1 MLLNYLGG
9 VCIMNL
15 KKGLASFAALTLVI
29 SATACGGSD
38 SSDSSPSPAGTAGS
52 STAPAATTS
61 ASPAAGAAD
70 LKPESGASLV
80 IWESR
85 EERAFTDDIAKQ
97 FTAKYNIPV
106 KIEEVPPT
114 DQVAKL
120 TQDGPSGLGADVVI
134 IPNDNLG
141 KAVEASLLLP
151 NDVFKDDTVKNNTPA
166 SITGSTIK
174 GTLYGYPR
182 STETYALFYN
192 KSYVKE
198 APKTWEDVIAFSKT
212 FTDKSKNK
220 YGIMWEVGNMYFS
233 YPFIASTGG
242 YLFGSNGTDKNDI
255 GLNNAG
261 ALEGLKVFASL
272 REYLPV
278 KSGDI
283 TADIKRSLFTKG
295 DVAMDIVGPWE
306 LATYKAA
313 LGDKLGLAPIP
324 TINGKK
330 AISFSGIK
338 LWSVNSFTKY
348 PKAAKLFAQF
358 ASTKE
363 AQLLLNKNVGS
374 VPTNLAALEDAQIK
388 NDPFVYGFAE
398 QAKNSQP
405 MPSIPEM
412 GNVWSPVNAALPD
425 IWDIGKDP
433 KAAMDSAVQQIKDL
447 NNGATK

>member
-1 MLLNYLGG
+1 
-9 VCIMNL
+9 MNL
-15 KKGLASFAALTLVI
+15 KKWLVSFAALSLVV
-29 SATACGGSD
+29 SVTACG
-38 SSDSSPSPAGTAGS
+38 SSDTEESSPSPLASAQT
-52 STAPAATTS
+52 STSPAASTSASAAPAAAT
-61 ASPAAGAAD
+61 AAA
-70 LKPESGASLV
+70 LQPESGATLTV
-80 IWESR
+80 WESK
-85 EERAFTDDIAKQ
+85 EERAFTDELIKQ
-97 FTAKYNIPV
+97 FTAKYNVPV
-106 KIEEVPPT
+106 KLVEVPPT

-151 NDVFKDDTVKNNTPA
+151 NDVFKDETVKNNTEA
-166 SITGSTIK
+166 AITGSTIK

-182 STETYALFYN
+182 SAETYALFYN
-192 KSYVKE
+192 KSLVKE
-198 APKTWEDVIAFSKT
+198 APKTWDDVVAFSKT
-212 FTDKSKNK
+212 FTNKSKNK

-242 YLFGSNGTDKNDI
+242 YLFGSNGTNKDDI

-261 ALEGLKVFASL
+261 AIEGLKAFAAL
-272 REYLPV
+272 RDILPV

-283 TADIKRSLFTKG
+283 TADIKRSLFSNG

-306 LATYKAA
+306 LSTYKEA

-338 LWSVNSFTKY
+338 IWGVNSFSKY

-358 ASTKE
+358 ASTKD
-363 AQLLLNKNVGS
+363 AQLLLNKKVGS
-374 VPTNLAALEDAQIK
+374 VPTNLQALEDAQIK

-425 IWDIGKDP
+425 IWDTGKDP
-433 KAAMDSAVQQIKDL
+433 KAAMDNAVQQIKDL
-447 NNGATK
+447 NNGAGKK